1 MLFFITPGGAH
12 AEVKEENVPPASLRN
27 DEKAEFHQA
36 IEHEICQLEQ
46 GPLEVSF

>member
-1 MLFFITPGGAH
+1 MLFFITLGGAH

-36 IEHEICQLEQ
+36 KHEICQLEQ